1 MEFARRLRVRTLL
14 PLLIALAALGG
25 ACGDDDDADDAGADA
40 AASPASDGASAFPR
54 TIEDAGGAAVEL
66 AAPPTRIVSL
76 SPGAT
81 EVLFAIGAGD
91 RLVAADEF
99 SDFPAA
105 ARQLEKLAYTSP
117 DPERALALAPD
128 LVLMAAQQREQ
139 VEQFRGVGMTVIFI
153 EEPATVEGVLESIVF
168 YGELTGNEEQAG
180 QLAGELRARIDAIT
194 ATLAGVEQGPR
205 VFFELTSDL
214 YTVAPNTF
222 VGDLLSLA
230 KAQNVAAGAASPFP
244 QLSAE
249 AVVAADP
256 EVVLLADGEFGES
269 TETVCARPGWDAVSA
284 CAAGRVHSVDPDLTS
299 RPGPRVVEGL
309 EQIARLL
316 YPALFP

>member
-1 MEFARRLRVRTLL
+1 MEFARRLRTRTLL
-14 PLLIALAALGG
+14 PLLIALATALAALGG
-25 ACGDDDDADDAGADA
+25 ACGDDDDGASSTVSP
-40 AASPASDGASAFPR
+40 SPAAASAFPR
-54 TIEDAGGAAVEL
+54 TIEDAGGTMVVL
-66 AAPPTRIVSL
+66 STAPARIVSL

-81 EVLFAIGAGD
+81 EILFAIGAGD

-105 ARQLEKLAYTSP
+105 AQQLEKIAYTSP
-117 DPERALALAPD
+117 DPERALALDPD

-139 VEQFRGVGMTVIFI
+139 VEQFRGVGMTVLFVK
-153 EEPATVEGVLESIVF
+153 EPATVEGVLESIVF
-168 YGELTGNEEQAG
+168 YGELTGNEQQAE

-194 ATLAGVEQGPR
+194 AALAGVEQGPR

-214 YTVAPNTF
+214 YTVAPDTF
-222 VGDLLSLA
+222 VGDLLTLV
-230 KAQNVAAGAASPFP
+230 KAQNVAAGSPSRFP
-244 QLSAE
+244 QLSLE

-269 TETVCARPGWDAVSA
+269 LETVCARPGWDVVSA
-284 CAAGRVHSVDPDLTS
+284 CSSGRIHPVDPDLTN
-299 RPGPRVVEGL
+299 RPGPRVLDGL

-316 YPALFP
+316 YPELFP